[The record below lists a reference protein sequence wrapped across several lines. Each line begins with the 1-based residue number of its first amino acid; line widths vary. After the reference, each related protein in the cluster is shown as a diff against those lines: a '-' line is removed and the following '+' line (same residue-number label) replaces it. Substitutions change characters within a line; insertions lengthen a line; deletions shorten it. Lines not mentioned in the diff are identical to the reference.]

1 MTRTSEN
8 NAGEIQNGEHE
19 TVEVYLGK
27 SYLYEKG
34 SSRAEKDESKRKR
47 GNVRVG

>member
-19 TVEVYLGK
+19 TVEVFFFLNGK
-27 SYLYEKG
+27 LVISC
-34 SSRAEKDESKRKR
+34 
-47 GNVRVG
+47 